1 MTKKEFTKFELA
13 RMRRTAQ
20 NVEGFLKQRNKL
32 EEKKAKIEEELE
44 IVNQQI
50 ELTDAPTVAM
60 TSYHTEDII
69 KKVVTPTDQV
79 DKNGN
84 IIKKVT
90 FEFIYPDTIIPPVT
104 PNENTVNEE
113 TNGDNVVSTFGTLD
127 ESDKSDY
134 NTSGALVSDGTDVV
148 ATMD

>member
-13 RMRRTAQ
+13 RLKRTAQ
-20 NVEGFLKQRNKL
+20 NVEGFLKQKNKL
-32 EEKKAKIEEELE
+32 EEKKTKIEEELS
-44 IVNQQI
+44 IINQQI

-60 TSYHTEDII
+60 TGYHTEDII

-90 FEFIYPDTIIPPVT
+90 FEFIYPDTIIPPVKEEPVVDEASST
-104 PNENTVNEE
+104 ENDENTINEN
-113 TNGDNVVSTFGTLD
+113 DF
-127 ESDKSDY
+127 
-134 NTSGALVSDGTDVV
+134 AL
-148 ATMD
+148 

>member
-13 RMRRTAQ
+13 RLKRTAQ
-20 NVEGFLKQRNKL
+20 NVEGFLKQKNKL
-32 EEKKAKIEEELE
+32 EEKKAKIEEELA

-60 TSYHTEDII
+60 TGYHTEDII

-90 FEFIYPDTIIPPVT
+90 FEFIYPDTIVPPIPVKELESEESSNIEDDNIT
-104 PNENTVNEE
+104 INEN
-113 TNGDNVVSTFGTLD
+113 DF
-127 ESDKSDY
+127 
-134 NTSGALVSDGTDVV
+134 AI
-148 ATMD
+148 

>member
-13 RMRRTAQ
+13 RMKRTAQ
-20 NVEGFLKQRNKL
+20 NVEGFLKQKNKL
-32 EEKKAKIEEELE
+32 EEKKAKIEEELAV
-44 IVNQQI
+44 INQQI

-60 TSYHTEDII
+60 TGYHTEDII

-90 FEFIYPDTIIPPVT
+90 FEFIYPDTIVPPITDVA
-104 PNENTVNEE
+104 EEE
-113 TNGDNVVSTFGTLD
+113 T
-127 ESDKSDY
+127 SDKVEMTTASDVEEPSEEIID
-134 NTSGALVSDGTDVV
+134 TTETL
-148 ATMD
+148 

>member
-13 RMRRTAQ
+13 RLKRTAQ
-20 NVEGFLKQRNKL
+20 NVEGFLKQKNKL
-32 EEKKAKIEEELE
+32 EEKKAKIEEELS
-44 IVNQQI
+44 IINQQI

-60 TSYHTEDII
+60 IGYHTEDII

-90 FEFIYPDTIIPPVT
+90 FEFIYPDTIIPPVKEEPVVDAPSST
-104 PNENTVNEE
+104 ENDENTINEN
-113 TNGDNVVSTFGTLD
+113 DF
-127 ESDKSDY
+127 
-134 NTSGALVSDGTDVV
+134 AL
-148 ATMD
+148 

>member
-13 RMRRTAQ
+13 RMNRTAQ
-20 NVEGFLKQRNKL
+20 NVEGFLKQKNKL
-32 EEKKAKIEEELE
+32 EEKKAKIEKELA

-60 TSYHTEDII
+60 TGYHTEDII

-90 FEFIYPDTIIPPVT
+90 FEFIYPDTIVPPVT
-104 PNENTVNEE
+104 DVAEEE
-113 TNGDNVVSTFGTLD
+113 TTDKVEITTASDVEEPSEEITDTAETL
-127 ESDKSDY
+127 
-134 NTSGALVSDGTDVV
+134 
-148 ATMD
+148 

>member
-13 RMRRTAQ
+13 RMKRTAQ
-20 NVEGFLKQRNKL
+20 NVEGFLKQKNKL
-32 EEKKAKIEEELE
+32 EEKKAKIEEELA

-60 TSYHTEDII
+60 TGYHTEDII

-90 FEFIYPDTIIPPVT
+90 FEFIYPDTIVPPIKEEPVVDAPSST
-104 PNENTVNEE
+104 ENDKTTINEN
-113 TNGDNVVSTFGTLD
+113 DF
-127 ESDKSDY
+127 
-134 NTSGALVSDGTDVV
+134 AL
-148 ATMD
+148 

>member
-1 MTKKEFTKFELA
+1 MAKKEFTKFELA
-13 RMRRTAQ
+13 RMKRTAQ
-20 NVEGFLKQRNKL
+20 NVEGFLKQKNKL
-32 EEKKAKIEEELE
+32 EEKKAKIEEELTV
-44 IVNQQI
+44 INQQI

-60 TSYHTEDII
+60 TGYHTEDII

-104 PNENTVNEE
+104 DVAEEE
-113 TNGDNVVSTFGTLD
+113 TPVNVEETTASDVEEPSEEITDTAETL
-127 ESDKSDY
+127 
-134 NTSGALVSDGTDVV
+134 
-148 ATMD
+148 

>member
-13 RMRRTAQ
+13 RLKRTAQ
-20 NVEGFLKQRNKL
+20 NVEGFLKQKNKL
-32 EEKKAKIEEELE
+32 EEKKAKIEEELA

-60 TSYHTEDII
+60 TGYHTEDII

-90 FEFIYPDTIIPPVT
+90 FEFIYPDTIIPPT
-104 PNENTVNEE
+104 PVEELESEESSNIEDDNITINEN
-113 TNGDNVVSTFGTLD
+113 DF
-127 ESDKSDY
+127 
-134 NTSGALVSDGTDVV
+134 AI
-148 ATMD
+148 

>member
-13 RMRRTAQ
+13 RMKRTAQ
-20 NVEGFLKQRNKL
+20 NVEGFLKQKNKL
-32 EEKKAKIEEELE
+32 EEKKAKIEEELA
-44 IVNQQI
+44 IINQQI

-60 TSYHTEDII
+60 TGYHTEDII

-90 FEFIYPDTIIPPVT
+90 FEFIYPDTIVPPVT
-104 PNENTVNEE
+104 DVAEEE
-113 TNGDNVVSTFGTLD
+113 T
-127 ESDKSDY
+127 SDKVEIPTASDVEEP
-134 NTSGALVSDGTDVV
+134 SEEITDT
-148 ATMD
+148 AETL

>member
-13 RMRRTAQ
+13 RMKRTAQ
-20 NVEGFLKQRNKL
+20 NVEGFLKQKNKL
-32 EEKKAKIEEELE
+32 EEKKAKIEEELAV
-44 IVNQQI
+44 INQQI

-60 TSYHTEDII
+60 TGYHTEDII

-90 FEFIYPDTIIPPVT
+90 FEFIYPDTIVPPVT
-104 PNENTVNEE
+104 EEEAPVDTEE
-113 TNGDNVVSTFGTLD
+113 TIANDEEPSEKATEAAETL
-127 ESDKSDY
+127 
-134 NTSGALVSDGTDVV
+134 
-148 ATMD
+148 

>member
-13 RMRRTAQ
+13 RMKRTAQ
-20 NVEGFLKQRNKL
+20 NVEGFLKQKNKL
-32 EEKKAKIEEELE
+32 EEKKAKIEEELAV
-44 IVNQQI
+44 INQQI

-60 TSYHTEDII
+60 TGYHTEDII

-90 FEFIYPDTIIPPVT
+90 FEFIYPDTIVPPVT
-104 PNENTVNEE
+104 EEE
-113 TNGDNVVSTFGTLD
+113 TPVKVKVEETTASDMGEYIASSTDNNNNIINKENPSL
-127 ESDKSDY
+127 
-134 NTSGALVSDGTDVV
+134 
-148 ATMD
+148 

>member
-13 RMRRTAQ
+13 RMKRTAQ
-20 NVEGFLKQRNKL
+20 NVEGFLKQKNKL
-32 EEKKAKIEEELE
+32 EEKKAKIEKELA

-60 TSYHTEDII
+60 TGYHTEDII

-90 FEFIYPDTIIPPVT
+90 FEFIYPDTIVPPVT
-104 PNENTVNEE
+104 DVAEEE
-113 TNGDNVVSTFGTLD
+113 TPDKMEMTTASDVEELSEEITDTAETL
-127 ESDKSDY
+127 
-134 NTSGALVSDGTDVV
+134 
-148 ATMD
+148 